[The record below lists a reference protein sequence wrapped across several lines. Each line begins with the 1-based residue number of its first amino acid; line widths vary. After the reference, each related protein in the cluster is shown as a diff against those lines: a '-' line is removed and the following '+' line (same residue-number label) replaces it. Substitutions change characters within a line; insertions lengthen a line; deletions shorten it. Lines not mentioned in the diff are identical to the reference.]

1 MQMKNE
7 SMRMSSDVQER
18 VSNQDVRKILEKRKV
33 YIEKLI
39 SDKENALI
47 KAPSGKLRINKFRD
61 KWQFY
66 HREKPESKNGVYIP
80 QEKEKFIHSLA
91 QKSYDEKVLHEA
103 EMENRIIRQTLEYY
117 RGETIETVFEK
128 LSEGRKLIVEPIEE
142 TPEEFVRK
150 WNAVT
155 YSGKEFSEGAPEL
168 FTDRGER
175 VRSKSELIIANILY
189 KKGVPYR
196 YECPVQLKGFGTV
209 YPDFTVLNVEKRK
222 EYFLEH
228 LGMMDDPVY
237 AEHALQK
244 IQSYIASGIYPG
256 ENLILTAETRQHPL
270 NIKIVQQLISKYCC
284 E

>member
-1 MQMKNE
+1 MANI
-7 SMRMSSDVQER
+7 S
-18 VSNQDVRKILEKRKV
+18 VRKTEGFGNDFWFFCSDDYWLKSPDEKWS
-33 YIEKLI
+33 I
-39 SDKENALI
+39 SPDAN
-47 KAPSGKLRINKFRD
+47 SINKFRD

-228 LGMMDDPVY
+228 LGMMDDEKYVKD
-237 AEHALQK
+237 ALARIEAYEK
-244 IQSYIASGIYPG
+244 NDIFPG
-256 ENLILTAETRQHPL
+256 QELILTGETRTRAL
-270 NIKIVQQLISKYCC
+270 NIRVLEKIVQRYFM
-284 E
+284 